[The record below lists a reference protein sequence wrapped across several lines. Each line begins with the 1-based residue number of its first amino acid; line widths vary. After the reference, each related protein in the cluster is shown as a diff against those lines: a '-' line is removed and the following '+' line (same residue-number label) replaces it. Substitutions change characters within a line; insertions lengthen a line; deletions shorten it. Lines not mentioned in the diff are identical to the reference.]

1 MGRNKIDKDL
11 DLEKK
16 IYRVKINGHKV
27 EFTIYGEEDDLNTLE
42 MFISFLINSST
53 DDEDDDQ

>member
-1 MGRNKIDKDL
+1 MGKIKKDL

-42 MFISFLINSST
+42 MFITFLINSSNNG
-53 DDEDDDQ
+53 DDWPQQ

>member
-1 MGRNKIDKDL
+1 MGRKKIYKDL

-53 DDEDDDQ
+53 SDDEDDV